1 MITASARLM
10 MRMTGAAL
18 VVLSPAAPAVAGI
31 IVPTPGPMIGAGVPA
46 LALFGAGY
54 WLIRR
59 RKRG

>member
-1 MITASARLM
+1 MLTALARFM
-10 MRMTGAAL
+10 AKASGAAL
-18 VVLSPAAPAVAGI
+18 VILAPAAPAMAGI
-31 IVPTPGPMIGAGVPA
+31 ITPTPGPMIGAGVPA